1 MVLKEVNILITGIK
15 HRQRSSGDDLFCL
28 CFHDCKM
35 NAQAIVSITL
45 HIT

>member
-1 MVLKEVNILITGIK
+1 MILKEVNILITGIK
-15 HRQRSSGDDLFCL
+15 HRQRALGDDLF

-45 HIT
+45 HIM